1 MKHLVDISGDTSN
14 KQSNENKEEMN
25 IDNDI
30 LTTKT
35 IKHIS
40 GKLPMLEEKY
50 SKENVL
56 VNKDLVKKDA
66 VKEGID

>member
-1 MKHLVDISGDTSN
+1 MVDISGDTPN

-25 IDNDI
+25 KDNDI
-30 LTTKT
+30 LITKT
-35 IKHIS
+35 TKHIS
-40 GKLPMLEEKY
+40 GKLPMMLEEKY

-56 VNKDLVKKDA
+56 VNKDLVKNEA